1 MKFLS
6 IHSVYEKL
14 DRLEKKIVKSNV
26 KYLTAEEASKFL
38 GFSITYL
45 YELTSKRAIP
55 FYKPS
60 GKKLLFKHS
69 ELTEWIEKSRIDSSS
84 EIQDKINNRTTG

>member
-1 MKFLS
+1 MKHLDVQD
-6 IHSVYEKL
+6 VYNKL
-14 DRLEKKIVKSNV
+14 HHLEKQLAISTV
-26 KYLTAEEASKFL
+26 KYLTAEEAANFL

-69 ELTEWIEKSRIDSSS
+69 DLFNWIEGSRFESTS
-84 EIQDKINNRTTG
+84 EIKNKLKERNK